1 MTKILLDTNAYSAF
15 MAGDQTIFDYIVDSD
30 AVYVSTVMLGEL
42 FVGFAR
48 GDKFSV
54 NKQELKSFLSKDG
67 IKVINVT
74 METSEIFGE
83 IKASLRQSGKMIPL
97 NDIWIAAHAVETGSK
112 LVTYDSHF
120 KNIAGLRL
128 WDEMKH

>member
-30 AVYVSTVMLGEL
+30 VVYVSSVMLGEL
-42 FVGFAR
+42 FAGFAR
-48 GDKFSV
+48 GDKFSA
-54 NKQELKSFLSKDG
+54 NKQELKSFLSKNG

-83 IKASLRQSGKMIPL
+83 IKASLHHSGKMIPL
-97 NDIWIAAHAVETGSK
+97 NDIWIATHAVETGSK

-120 KNIAGLRL
+120 KQIAGLRL